1 MWLKSSV
8 VAEVERLALVRYVS
22 AAECKLWNEH
32 RREGELRLFCGWMW
46 AARRGGGY
54 QGGLRTRSAALRD
67 AWYQL
72 VALERAP
79 RPRLRLVARRA
90 A

>member
-1 MWLKSSV
+1 MWLKDSV

-32 RREGELRLFCGWMW
+32 RRPDELRLFCGWLW

-72 VALERAP
+72 VAQERAP
-79 RPRLRLVARRA
+79 RPGRPRLVRRA